1 VENLYDVAL
10 YDDSLYDQT
19 GSTDYNLSLPGYQYG
34 KHLYGEELYGDPDD
48 YNLAATAAGNT
59 VCLAVTHT
67 TAAST
72 NKAAL
77 KKIGITKSVSGN
89 TVFLGARVVL
99 TASGNKAALRRTNIV
114 SATSNT
120 VALKTVNKTR
130 NATGNTAALKSINK
144 VITVA
149 PNKVALITRNRTA
162 SVTGNKVALR
172 AVKTISVI
180 LNTAALKTV
189 NRSASSSG
197 NTVHL
202 KSIGV
207 TRSIGVT
214 AYLKKLNNQRTIGA
228 TASLFSSIV
237 PSTVRAKGN
246 TVALRGYTVLTEI
259 TQPVGVLVEAQPLE
273 TSIVEFNMLGLGAVT
288 SLEAVDL
295 YATTITEAVTN
306 AHEALI
312 EELGVMAHEAL
323 YDTQLYDVPM
333 YDETEAVLLHEQQTA
348 TCGIQALN
356 PVIATITEGDTWALS
371 SIVSGTTFIDFMYGV
386 MMYGEALYG
395 ETKTDII
402 DTSITEVQRP
412 TATIGSV

>member
-1 VENLYDVAL
+1 VENLYDGVL
-10 YDDSLYDQT
+10 YDELSYDTTDSI
-19 GSTDYNLSLPGYQYG
+19 DYNLDLPGYQYG

-59 VCLAVTHT
+59 ACVATVRIKTV
-67 TAAST
+67 ST

-77 KKIGITKSVSGN
+77 KTAGLTKSVSGN
-89 TVFLGARVVL
+89 TAFLGSKVIL
-99 TASGNKAALRRTNIV
+99 TTSGNKA
-114 SATSNT
+114 
-120 VALKTVNKTR
+120 
-130 NATGNTAALKSINK
+130 
-144 VITVA
+144 
-149 PNKVALITRNRTA
+149 
-162 SVTGNKVALR
+162 ALR

-180 LNTAALKTV
+180 LNRAALKTV

-202 KSIGV
+202 KAVGV

-237 PSTVRAKGN
+237 PSAVRAKGN
-246 TVALRGYTVLTEI
+246 TAALKGYTVLTEI
-259 TQPVGVLVEAQPLE
+259 TQPVGMLVETQPLE

-295 YATTITEAVTN
+295 YATTITEAVTS

-312 EELGVMAHEAL
+312 EELGATAHEAL

-333 YDETEAVLLHEQQTA
+333 YDETEAVLLHEQQTP
-348 TCGIQALN
+348 TCSIEALN
-356 PVIATITEGDTWALS
+356 PAIATITERDTWALS

-402 DTSITEVQRP
+402 DTSITEVQRL